1 MIFLEGYTKPDLFTI
16 TYNMNKFTNLII
28 HLKTNYVRIDD
39 FYSDNLRT
47 ICPVYNYN
55 SKIERDSEFP
65 KNNLLSMSVLF
76 RVELFENYNFFNK
89 IKFVIVHQK
98 LNYNSE

>member
-1 MIFLEGYTKPDLFTI
+1 
-16 TYNMNKFTNLII
+16 
-28 HLKTNYVRIDD
+28 
-39 FYSDNLRT
+39 
-47 ICPVYNYN
+47 
-55 SKIERDSEFP
+55 
-65 KNNLLSMSVLF
+65 MSVLF